1 MRPDDSTVGEDRV
14 ALRAT
19 VRGRVQGVFFRDST
33 RREATALGLSGWVRN
48 LPDGRVEAF
57 AVGPRVACEALL
69 AFLRAGPPRAQV
81 TGVDV
86 EWESPPSGHPSRFEI
101 R

>member
-1 MRPDDSTVGEDRV
+1 MTNDERV

-19 VRGRVQGVFFRDST
+19 VSGRVQGVFFRDTT

-48 LPDGRVEAF
+48 LADGRVDVY
-57 AVGPRVACEALL
+57 AVGSRAACQSLL
-69 AFLRAGPPRAQV
+69 AFLRVGPPRAHV
-81 TGVDV
+81 TDVDV
-86 EWESPPSGHPSRFEI
+86 TWEAAPVETSSTFEI

>member
-1 MRPDDSTVGEDRV
+1 MASEAVV
-14 ALRAT
+14 ALHAW
-19 VRGRVQGVFFRDST
+19 VSGRVQGVFFRDST
-33 RREATALGLSGWVRN
+33 RREAQALGLTGWVHN

-57 AVGPRVACEALL
+57 FVGPRAACETVL

-81 TGVDV
+81 VEVDV
-86 EWESPPSGHPSRFEI
+86 VWEDNPRDVPARFEI